1 MIIRTK
7 YYSEIKELFDLFPV
21 VALLGPRQS
30 GKSTLA
36 KHYFSDQGG
45 SSYFDLE
52 SERDLARLN
61 EAQLALE
68 DIEGLIVIDEIQRR
82 PNLFPTL
89 RYLVDNKPQKYLIL
103 GSASR
108 ELIQQSSESLAG
120 RIAYVELPPFG
131 VDEYDCPVKAFL
143 WRGGYPR
150 SIMASSDELSYRWRQ
165 EYTRTFIERDLGLLG
180 LDLDPVL
187 ARKLWQMVAHYHGQ
201 LLNITEI
208 ATSLGCAQRTVMK
221 YLDALEG
228 AFVIRRLQPWHEN
241 IKKRQVK
248 TPKIYIRDSG
258 LYNTFVGNRTFEELE
273 GSPKL
278 GACWEGFA
286 IDELIKFLRPDD
298 VYFWSTTN
306 GAELD
311 LLLLKDGKRHG
322 FEFKYSSQPTM
333 TKSMH
338 VALSDLSL
346 DSLAVIVP
354 KGDPYPL
361 TTEVM
366 VSGLIEYTN
375 R

>member
-1 MIIRTK
+1 M
-7 YYSEIKELFDLFPV
+7 EDL
-21 VALLGPRQS
+21 
-30 GKSTLA
+30 
-36 KHYFSDQGG
+36 D
-45 SSYFDLE
+45 
-52 SERDLARLN
+52 
-61 EAQLALE
+61 
-68 DIEGLIVIDEIQRR
+68 GLIVIDEIQRR

-108 ELIQQSSESLAG
+108 ELIQQSDESLAG
-120 RIAYVELPPFG
+120 RIAYIELPPFG
-131 VDEYDCPVKAFL
+131 IDEYDCPVKDFM

-150 SIMASSDELSYRWRQ
+150 SIMASTDVLSYRWCQ

-180 LDLDPVL
+180 LDLDPILV
-187 ARKLWQMVAHYHGQ
+187 RKLWQMIAHCHGQ
-201 LLNITEI
+201 ILNVTEI
-208 ATSLGCAQRTVMK
+208 ATSLGCAQRTIHK

-228 AFVIRRLQPWHEN
+228 AFVVRRLQPWYEN

-258 LYNTFVGNRTFEELE
+258 LYNAFMGNRSFHDLE
-273 GSPKL
+273 GNPKL

-286 IDELIKFLRPDD
+286 IEELIKLLRPDD

-333 TKSMH
+333 TKSIH
-338 VALSDLSL
+338 IALEDLSL
-346 DSLAVIVP
+346 DSMTVIVP
-354 KGDPYPL
+354 KGDPYRL
-361 TTEVM
+361 TPDVN
-366 VSGLIEYTN
+366 VSGLAELKKIVIF
-375 R
+375 

>member
-1 MIIRTK
+1 MIVRTK

-68 DIEGLIVIDEIQRR
+68 DIEDLIVIDEIQRR

-120 RIAYVELPPFG
+120 RITYIELPPFG
-131 VDEYDCPVKAFL
+131 VDEYDCPIKDFL

-165 EYTRTFIERDLGLLG
+165 EYIRTFIERDLGFLG
-180 LDLDPVL
+180 LDLDPAL

-201 LLNITEI
+201 LLNVTEI

-221 YLDALEG
+221 YLDALKG
-228 AFVIRRLQPWHEN
+228 AFVIRRLQPWYEN

-248 TPKIYIRDSG
+248 TPKIYVRDSG
-258 LYNTFVGNRTFEELE
+258 LYNTFIGNRKFQDLE

-286 IDELIKFLRPDD
+286 IEELIKFLRPDD

-306 GAELD
+306 GAGLD

-346 DSLAVIVP
+346 DSLTVIVP

-366 VSGLIEYTN
+366 VSGLIEYTH